1 MRKKSTDSAKI
12 LPSEITPYDRYVS
25 RRTLLAGGLGLVA
38 AQSIGGFART
48 AFAQPAGA
56 LTYVRNAGLSV
67 TDAPNSYRDIT
78 TYNNYYEFGTDKSD
92 PSENAQK
99 FHTQPWNVAIGGEAI
114 AIPTDVTEPDS
125 VLVIHA

>member
-1 MRKKSTDSAKI
+1 MRKRSTDSPKI
-12 LPSEITPYDRYVS
+12 LPSAITPYERYVS
-25 RRTLLAGGLGLVA
+25 RRALLARGLGWAA
-38 AQSIGGFART
+38 AQSSGGFGRT

-99 FHTQPWNVAIGGEAI
+99 FRTQPCNVTIGG
-114 AIPTDVTEPDS
+114 
-125 VLVIHA
+125 